1 MSEIKKVESGICL
14 SELARL
20 PDAALLDDKAL
31 GRALGVHPRTVRR
44 MVMRGELPPGIRQA
58 GKTLWLAGKVR
69 LWIQD
74 RAEEA
79 ERQAKREKMRLAKFP
94 S

>member
-1 MSEIKKVESGICL
+1 MNELKTGICL
-14 SELARL
+14 TELAGL

-31 GRALGVHPRTVRR
+31 GNALGVHPRTVRR
-44 MVMRGELPPGIRQA
+44 MAMRGELPPGIRQA